1 MHCQKSFLFNNS
13 DLCIIKEGSKDFN
26 VRMNSFEGAE
36 ISELV
41 GLYIL
46 YILSTKYGRNLNGIY
61 RDDGLACFKNVSGP
75 QSDRIRKFFV
85 NILKKEFQ
93 TEYCS

>member
-1 MHCQKSFLFNNS
+1 
-13 DLCIIKEGSKDFN
+13 
-26 VRMNSFEGAE
+26 MNSFEGAE

-41 GLYIL
+41 RLYIL

-61 RDDGLACFKNVSGP
+61 RDDGLASFKNVNGP

-85 NILKKEFQ
+85 NILRKEFQ
-93 TEYCS
+93 IVYCLGD

>member
-1 MHCQKSFLFNNS
+1 M
-13 DLCIIKEGSKDFN
+13 CIMKEGSKDFN

-41 GLYIL
+41 RLYIL

-61 RDDGLACFKNVSGP
+61 RDDGLASFKNVSGP
-75 QSDRIRKFFV
+75 QSDRIRKLFV
-85 NILKKEFQ
+85 NILRKEFQ
-93 TEYCS
+93 TEYCL